1 VSATL
6 VVTVEGSIAT
16 LTLDRPAVGNTIDM
30 TLARAL
36 RDAAVRCD
44 GDDTIRCVVLTGR
57 GRLFCGGGDVSAF
70 AEAGNDI
77 SAFLHELAGVLHQA
91 ISRLMRMRKPLVVLV
106 NGPAAGA
113 GLSLALA
120 GDITLAGRSAHFT
133 AAYGALGL
141 TPDGGMTW
149 SLPRLVGYR
158 RAQEIILAN
167 RRVSAE
173 EAAAIGLI
181 TRAVADDALGAEGAE
196 LAASLARMSTVAL
209 GGARQLLLESF
220 GATLEDQ
227 LEREARAISAVG
239 ATSEAQVAIAAF
251 LAKRDRK

>member
-1 VSATL
+1 
-6 VVTVEGSIAT
+6 
-16 LTLDRPAVGNTIDM
+16 
-30 TLARAL
+30 
-36 RDAAVRCD
+36 
-44 GDDTIRCVVLTGR
+44 
-57 GRLFCGGGDVSAF
+57 
-70 AEAGNDI
+70 
-77 SAFLHELAGVLHQA
+77 
-91 ISRLMRMRKPLVVLV
+91 
-106 NGPAAGA
+106 
-113 GLSLALA
+113 
-120 GDITLAGRSAHFT
+120 
-133 AAYGALGL
+133 
-141 TPDGGMTW
+141 
-149 SLPRLVGYR
+149 
-158 RAQEIILAN
+158 
-167 RRVSAE
+167 VSAE